1 MEGKKKGYSA
11 RYKRHVRGMIL
22 FALLLLVLISGL
34 VKANLTEAKVQKAQ
48 KINSRDVKVENAG
61 CDSMELNPLQ
71 QEKYPEVTEVVQRY
85 YRSLGEK
92 SSFADSYDD
101 IIVYTKLGKYKDTY
115 VAFVRYDMKIKDIY
129 TKVPGLGTVYVAKDA
144 ESEYQV
150 SASPEDEEINAFIQE
165 IAQHEDVQALLE
177 ETQTAYHEAVQSDAL
192 LQEALTDLKN
202 AYEDS
207 TGS

>member
-1 MEGKKKGYSA
+1 
-11 RYKRHVRGMIL
+11 
-22 FALLLLVLISGL
+22 
-34 VKANLTEAKVQKAQ
+34 
-48 KINSRDVKVENAG
+48 
-61 CDSMELNPLQ
+61 
-71 QEKYPEVTEVVQRY
+71 
-85 YRSLGEK
+85 
-92 SSFADSYDD
+92 
-101 IIVYTKLGKYKDTY
+101 
-115 VAFVRYDMKIKDIY
+115 MKIKDIY

>member
-11 RYKRHVRGMIL
+11 RYKKHVRGTIL

-61 CDSMELNPLQ
+61 CESMELNPLQ

-177 ETQTAYHEAVQSDAL
+177 ETQTAYHEAV
-192 LQEALTDLKN
+192 
-202 AYEDS
+202 
-207 TGS
+207 